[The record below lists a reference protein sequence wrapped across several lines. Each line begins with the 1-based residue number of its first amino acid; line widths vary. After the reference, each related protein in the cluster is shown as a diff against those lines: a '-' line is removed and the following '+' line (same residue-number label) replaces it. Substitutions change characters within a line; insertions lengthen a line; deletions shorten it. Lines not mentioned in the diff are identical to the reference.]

1 MNFVNLYQK
10 LQKEEIADQFKK
22 EKDLLKSK
30 TLGIGGPDI
39 DLQIA
44 KKVFLSFAN
53 KKKEKLVIKKEEEQD
68 NDLFDLVGCI
78 KESNKRQLDYEEVQD
93 EVEQINYEVNQETL
107 KEKMENDDAQPSK
120 IE

>member
-10 LQKEEIADQFKK
+10 MQKEEIADQFKN
-22 EKDLLKSK
+22 EKALLKK
-30 TLGIGGPDI
+30 QTLGIGGPEI

-53 KKKEKLVIKKEEEQD
+53 KKKEKFVFKKEEEED
-68 NDLFDLVGCI
+68 NDLFDLVGCR
-78 KESNKRQLDYEEVQD
+78 KESNKRQLDYEEVQE
-93 EVEQINYEVNQETL
+93 EVEQVNHEVNQETL
-107 KEKMENDDAQPSK
+107 KEKMQNEEVQPSK